1 MIQTVAEF
9 FEAIGGNGKAIT
21 AFQASPT
28 AISNWKVGN
37 FFPSWA
43 FQRAQEI
50 AKANGMAVDPKLFTS
65 KPIRRSRTAIKR
77 RTKNHHA
84 A

>member
-9 FEAIGGNGKAIT
+9 FEAIGGNSKAIQ
-21 AFQASPT
+21 AFEASPT

-37 FFPSWA
+37 FFPAWT

-50 AKANGMAVDPKLFTS
+50 ARANGMIVDPKLFTS
-65 KPIRRSRTAIKR
+65 KPIRRKIKR